1 MEMVGLSGAI
11 SLRELAVSYLND
23 AKVVSDASTKTSK
36 LKLLKEVL
44 LHRDPS
50 LLAEF
55 VPHLMELQ
63 TERAAPIRNF
73 LLQYVMHISIKVHLM

>member
-1 MEMVGLSGAI
+1 MEMVGLTGAS

-23 AKVVSDASTKTSK
+23 AKIVGDASTKTSK

-50 LLAEF
+50 LLTEF

-63 TERAAPIRNF
+63 TERPAPIRNF
-73 LLQYVMHISIKVHLM
+73 LLQYVHISLKFYLM